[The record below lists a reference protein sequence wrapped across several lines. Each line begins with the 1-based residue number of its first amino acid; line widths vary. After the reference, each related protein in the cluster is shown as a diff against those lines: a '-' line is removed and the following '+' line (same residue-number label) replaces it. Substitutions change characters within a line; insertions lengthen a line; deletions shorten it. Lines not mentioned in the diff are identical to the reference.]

1 MTNREKLRQLLI
13 DVFLLDPN
21 EFRFDLTRQDVDT
34 WDSLGIVAMA
44 VGVQETFGYHFKPE
58 EATGIKG
65 IQDLIH
71 ILESK
76 GIPFNE

>member
-1 MTNREKLRQLLI
+1 MTNKEKLKQLLI

-21 EFRFDLTRQDVDT
+21 EFRFDMTRQDVDT

-44 VGVQETFGYHFKPE
+44 VGVQETFGCHLKPE

-65 IQDLIH
+65 IQDLIQ

-76 GIPFNE
+76 GILLS